1 MPRKIEI
8 SHRTIVFIAI
18 FIFLI
23 WFIVQIKDI
32 LLMLFISIILMSAL
46 NPGVDRLERWGLP
59 RSLAIAIAYIAL
71 WLVLGSVIAGIV
83 PPLVEQTGRLVRL
96 LPTAINRVEFFNAH
110 QQQIGEQLLT
120 RIGSLPE
127 NLLKLSL
134 GVFSNFL
141 NVLTTLV
148 ITFYLLLER
157 QHLNKY
163 LAILLAG
170 ESPAR
175 ASRLVNEIERR
186 LGSWVRGELILM
198 LAVGVLTYFGLT
210 LLGLDIALPLAI
222 LAGVLEI
229 VPNIGPI
236 VSAVPAVLIGL
247 IIHPLLGLS
256 TAALYLLVQ
265 FMENNFLVPKIMQ
278 RAVGVNPLV
287 SILALMIGFRLA
299 GPAGAILAIPTILV
313 VQTIGVE
320 FFSLRHLESLS
331 S

>member
-198 LAVGVLTYFGLT
+198 LAVGVLTYFGYSP
-210 LLGLDIALPLAI
+210 A
-222 LAGVLEI
+222 AGHPCRGTRNRTQYRPYCFCRSRCPHR
-229 VPNIGPI
+229 PNHPSVTGF
-236 VSAVPAVLIGL
+236 
-247 IIHPLLGLS
+247 IHC
-256 TAALYLLVQ
+256 
-265 FMENNFLVPKIMQ
+265 
-278 RAVGVNPLV
+278 RAV
-287 SILALMIGFRLA
+287 SF
-299 GPAGAILAIPTILV
+299 GAV
-313 VQTIGVE
+313 YGKQ
-320 FFSLRHLESLS
+320 FSGSQNHAKSGWCQSFSQYSGLNDRFSPGRPCRSDSGYPHDSGS
-331 S
+331 SDHRC